1 MVDPVRILFVDD
13 HKLFRESLVRLL
25 ERESELK
32 VVAHCAT
39 LAEANRIVATTPI
52 DVVLLDYDLGAE
64 VGTDFL
70 NALYRMRRDVK
81 VLMVTGGMRAS
92 ATLKAVDAGI
102 SGIILKHSDPYQL
115 VEAIRRVAAGE
126 TWWDTGVLHS
136 LGAASDKSSMPVERV
151 KSLTDRQREVLR
163 SILDGLT
170 NKEIAS
176 RMQASETS
184 IKASIQELFLK
195 AGVRTRSKL
204 VRIAIERFSSD
215 WLQEEDKSS

>member
-1 MVDPVRILFVDD
+1 
-13 HKLFRESLVRLL
+13 
-25 ERESELK
+25 
-32 VVAHCAT
+32 
-39 LAEANRIVATTPI
+39 
-52 DVVLLDYDLGAE
+52 
-64 VGTDFL
+64 
-70 NALYRMRRDVK
+70 
-81 VLMVTGGMRAS
+81 MVTGGMRAS

-195 AGVRTRSKL
+195 AGVRTRSQL